1 MTADWIRMKRR
12 LVEDYLE
19 AQIALQEITREE
31 AQKKYE
37 SALRRLKKLSDEEHR
52 DEILRSL

>member
-37 SALRRLKKLSDEEHR
+37 SAIKRLMKLSDEEHR